1 MTEVRVQVNGRRSA
15 FQSILNV
22 DGADASE
29 RTGQDEEMGPRMRW
43 TSDARNSH
51 GTNEFRYLSSLMYES
66 DWDNRHLACTSLVF
80 LWIIQLLTMEVV
92 TFPRGND
99 QGLQ

>member
-1 MTEVRVQVNGRRSA
+1 MGDDQPFKA
-15 FQSILNV
+15 ILNV

-66 DWDNRHLACTSLVF
+66 DWDNCHLAGISLVL
-80 LWIIQLLTMEVV
+80 LWIIQLRTTAV
-92 TFPRGND
+92 G
-99 QGLQ
+99 